1 MLFFNCDPR
10 IIISSEIN
18 VFLSFNPLS
27 GSKPVG
33 ISSEKI
39 VTLSFFLHK
48 LFKNLIFKLN
58 SGFKLPLEEIPII
71 ASRIIMLSLFSLI
84 SLVNNFLSN
93 SLTFMFSF
101 FEKIKFLFD

>member
-33 ISSEKI
+33 ISSENS
-39 VTLSFFLHK
+39 VTLSFF
-48 LFKNLIFKLN
+48 F
-58 SGFKLPLEEIPII
+58 
-71 ASRIIMLSLFSLI
+71 A
-84 SLVNNFLSN
+84 
-93 SLTFMFSF
+93 
-101 FEKIKFLFD
+101 